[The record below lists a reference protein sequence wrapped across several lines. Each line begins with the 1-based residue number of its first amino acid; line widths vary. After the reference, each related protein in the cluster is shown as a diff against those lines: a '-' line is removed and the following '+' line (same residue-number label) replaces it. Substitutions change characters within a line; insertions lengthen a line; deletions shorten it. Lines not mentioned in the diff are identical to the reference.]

1 MLRAWEGAAG
11 GTPDHRLATGPGD
24 ALLQLGEVREGGV
37 GVAALKRHCTTAPH
51 ISKSWREG
59 VTDRGTPGRT
69 AQHVSMGGVRAAG
82 GCQLRLGEVL
92 GGGRHHGGQGRR

>member
-1 MLRAWEGAAG
+1 MLRAGEGAAG

-37 GVAALKRHCTTAPH
+37 GVAALERHCTTAPH

-59 VTDRGTPGRT
+59 LTDRGTPVHT
-69 AQHVSMGGVRAAG
+69 AQHGSVVGVRAAG